1 MRWKQATLA
10 QLYEI
15 AWNDKLAHITY
26 ITAARREIQRRRKQQ
41 YTRVH
46 YKFRGA

>member
-1 MRWKQATLA
+1 MRWRQATLA

-15 AWNDKLAHITY
+15 AWNDELAHITDK
-26 ITAARREIQRRRKQQ
+26 IASRKEIQRRRKLQ
-41 YTRVH
+41 YARVN

>member
-1 MRWKQATLA
+1 MHWRQATLA

-15 AWNDKLAHITY
+15 AWNDQEAHITDK
-26 ITAARREIQRRRKQQ
+26 IAARREIQRRRKQQ
-41 YTRVH
+41 YTRVN